1 MKNNVLITMYQQ
13 QIHHLATTLQKVQYL
28 IQIIQIAIN
37 VKVLHL
43 PNFSDFWN
51 NNIQK
56 KCWRQQTNGK
66 VTLTKS
72 TYRPGILQN
81 KKNVFS
87 SVVLLLLQ
95 ISTRIVG
102 YPQCVLP
109 FEIKSEKE
117 RKIYNTINVHVY
129 MYFIFYISFLLF
141 P

>member
-1 MKNNVLITMYQQ
+1 MNQQKLHHSAKTMQRIQ
-13 QIHHLATTLQKVQYL
+13 FL
-28 IQIIQIAIN
+28 IQIIQIAIT
-37 VKVLHL
+37 VKILHL

-51 NNIQK
+51 NNIQNEMLTPTNK
-56 KCWRQQTNGK
+56 RQSYSYLVYLQTRH
-66 VTLTKS
+66 LTK
-72 TYRPGILQN
+72 Q
-81 KKNVFS
+81 KNVFS

>member
-1 MKNNVLITMYQQ
+1 MCYEPAANASFSKKMQRIQF
-13 QIHHLATTLQKVQYL
+13 L
-28 IQIIQIAIN
+28 IQNIQIAIT
-37 VKVLHL
+37 VKILHL

-51 NNIQK
+51 NNIQNEMLTPTNK
-56 KCWRQQTNGK
+56 RQSYSYLVYLETRH
-66 VTLTKS
+66 LTKH
-72 TYRPGILQN
+72 
-81 KKNVFS
+81 KNVFS

-129 MYFIFYISFLLF
+129 MYFIFSISFLLF

>member
-1 MKNNVLITMYQQ
+1 MCYEPIEIASFSKTMQRIQ
-13 QIHHLATTLQKVQYL
+13 FL
-28 IQIIQIAIN
+28 IQIIQIAIT
-37 VKVLHL
+37 VKILHL

-56 KCWRQQTNGK
+56 EMLTPTNKRQSYSYLVYLQTRH
-66 VTLTKS
+66 LTK
-72 TYRPGILQN
+72 Q
-81 KKNVFS
+81 KNVFS

>member
-1 MKNNVLITMYQQ
+1 MIKFIKILQSATSLIEIWSIKIPIYD
-13 QIHHLATTLQKVQYL
+13 IYHS
-28 IQIIQIAIN
+28 
-37 VKVLHL
+37 
-43 PNFSDFWN
+43 NFMSYKIYIRRISPIFWN
-51 NNIQK
+51 NNIQNEMLTPTNK
-56 KCWRQQTNGK
+56 RQSSSYQVYLQTRH
-66 VTLTKS
+66 LTKQK
-72 TYRPGILQN
+72 I
-81 KKNVFS
+81 VFS
-87 SVVLLLLQ
+87 SVVLLMLQ

>member
-1 MKNNVLITMYQQ
+1 MSQQ
-13 QIHHLATTLQKVQYL
+13 QMHHSAKTMQRIQFLIH
-28 IQIIQIAIN
+28 IIQIAIT
-37 VKVLHL
+37 VKILHL

-56 KCWRQQTNGK
+56 EMLTPTNKRQSYSYLVYLQTRH
-66 VTLTKS
+66 LTK
-72 TYRPGILQN
+72 Q
-81 KKNVFS
+81 KNVFS

>member
-1 MKNNVLITMYQQ
+1 MKWNLNFIFLFCVVKDLWIR
-13 QIHHLATTLQKVQYL
+13 
-28 IQIIQIAIN
+28 IIQITIN

-56 KCWRQQTNGK
+56 EMLTPTNKRQSYSYLVYLQTRH
-66 VTLTKS
+66 LTK
-72 TYRPGILQN
+72 Q
-81 KKNVFS
+81 KNVFS